1 MQWRP
6 FLASELA
13 VGCSTGLLIWN
24 VDPCSVVARP
34 SAGKINIVAI
44 SDVLSFKLH
53 TNMAKVRYFIY
64 EINSLQDL
72 FPIYKALAILL

>member
-34 SAGKINIVAI
+34 SAGKINIVVI
-44 SDVLSFKLH
+44 SDVLSLWASKTFS
-53 TNMAKVRYFIY
+53 V
-64 EINSLQDL
+64 Q
-72 FPIYKALAILL
+72 

>member
-6 FLASELA
+6 YLASELA

-34 SAGKINIVAI
+34 SAGKINTVAL
-44 SDVLSFKLH
+44 LSH
-53 TNMAKVRYFIY
+53 
-64 EINSLQDL
+64 SLWAS
-72 FPIYKALAILL
+72 KAFSLEKQQIIIELY

>member
-6 FLASELA
+6 YLASELA

-34 SAGKINIVAI
+34 SAGKFNIVALLY
-44 SDVLSFKLH
+44 LSLWALKAF
-53 TNMAKVRYFIY
+53 
-64 EINSLQDL
+64 SLEQQ
-72 FPIYKALAILL
+72 

>member
-6 FLASELA
+6 YLASELA

-34 SAGKINIVAI
+34 SAGIINGAALL
-44 SDVLSFKLH
+44 DP
-53 TNMAKVRYFIY
+53 
-64 EINSLQDL
+64 SLWA
-72 FPIYKALAILL
+72 PKAFSLEEQ

>member
-1 MQWRP
+1 MPPGNPTSGESISPVLKYKQQRGVSCMQWRP

-34 SAGKINIVAI
+34 SAGMLPFQ
-44 SDVLSFKLH
+44 VL
-53 TNMAKVRYFIY
+53 I
-64 EINSLQDL
+64 
-72 FPIYKALAILL
+72 

>member
-34 SAGKINIVAI
+34 SAGKVLQQ
-44 SDVLSFKLH
+44 LSF
-53 TNMAKVRYFIY
+53 NVFYAINRYLNDVVQN
-64 EINSLQDL
+64 ETV
-72 FPIYKALAILL
+72 